1 MSDAVFADLV
11 DVAPRQAWPK
21 EAHSFTPWLAE
32 NLDRLGKTL
41 GLALELEQREAR
53 VGPFAADIL
62 ARDSRDG
69 AAVLIE
75 NQLEGSDHGHLG
87 QIMTYLTG
95 LSAKTIVWVAPN
107 FRQEHLSAVRWLN
120 ENTVKPFAFFAVKL
134 RVVQIGT
141 SPFAPLFEVLE
152 RPNDWDRQL
161 QKLADDA
168 QAARPETGSRRAF
181 WARYLELF
189 PDTANDVLG
198 GGGTSRWRAIPELGL
213 VVSQWRS
220 AGTVGVFVRGGRGV
234 DGPAI
239 AARLEPHAVALADR
253 LGAPLGSSTYPFSKE
268 MPTSLADESQWDA
281 AVQWLHA
288 ETERYVAGLRSVL
301 EGTE

>member
-11 DVAPRQAWPK
+11 DVAPRQAWPL
-21 EAHSFTPWLAE
+21 EAHSFTPWLAK
-32 NLDRLGKTL
+32 NLDRLGKAL
-41 GLALELEQREAR
+41 GLALEFEKVEAR

-62 ARDSRDG
+62 ARNSRDG

-95 LSAKTIVWVAPN
+95 LAAKTIVWVAPA
-107 FRQEHLSAVRWLN
+107 FRQEHLSAVHWLN
-120 ENTVKPFAFFAVKL
+120 ENTVEPFAFFAVKL

-152 RPNDWDRQL
+152 RPNDWDRRL
-161 QKLADDA
+161 QKLAGEA
-168 QAARPETGSRRAF
+168 QALRPETATRRAF
-181 WARYLELF
+181 WARYTELF
-189 PDTANDVLG
+189 LDTADELAG
-198 GGGTSRWRAIPELGL
+198 GGGTSRWRMIPELDL

-220 AGTVGVFVRGGRGV
+220 AGTVGVFIRGGRGV
-234 DGPAI
+234 DGPAV
-239 AARLEPHAVALADR
+239 AERLEPHAGTLADR
-253 LGAPLGSSTYPFSKE
+253 LEAPLGSSTYPFLKE
-268 MPTSLADESQWDA
+268 MPTSLADGAQWDA
-281 AVQWLHA
+281 ACRWLHA

>member
-11 DVAPRQAWPK
+11 DVAPRRAWPL

-32 NLDRLGKTL
+32 NLGRLGKVL
-41 GLALELEQREAR
+41 GLALEFVQMEAR

-62 ARDSRDG
+62 ARDSRSG
-69 AAVLIE
+69 GAVLIE

-95 LSAKTIVWVAPN
+95 LAAKTIVWVAPD
-107 FRQEHLSAVRWLN
+107 FRPEHLSAVRWLN
-120 ENTVKPFAFFAVKL
+120 ENTVDPFSFFAVKL

-152 RPNDWDRQL
+152 RPNGWDRRL

-168 QAARPETGSRRAF
+168 QAARPETRARRAF

-189 PDTANDVLG
+189 PDTAGDIPG
-198 GGGTSRWRAIPELGL
+198 GGGTSRWRVIPELDL

-220 AGTVGVFVRGGRGV
+220 AGTVGVFVRGDRGV
-234 DGPAI
+234 DGLSVV
-239 AARLEPHAVALADR
+239 ARLEPHATALTNK
-253 LGAPLGSSTYPFSKE
+253 LGAPLGSDTYPFLKE
-268 MPTSLADESQWDA
+268 LPTSLAEESQWDE

-288 ETERYVAGLRSVL
+288 ETERYVGGLRSVL
-301 EGTE
+301 GGTE